1 MPLRPA
7 PGEKLQVVLGGDGID
22 VTGQLVAENQPA
34 EFDYHYADN
43 YRRPGGRGSNR
54 RKLWPPAYPL
64 AERLERFLAEFA
76 GGASLSRYAAR
87 LVCETGPLHGHF
99 LISELCLAT

>member
-54 RKLWPPAYPL
+54 RKLWPP
-64 AERLERFLAEFA
+64 
-76 GGASLSRYAAR
+76 SLSYWRKGWPAIPGGVR
-87 LVCETGPLHGHF
+87 GRGE
-99 LISELCLAT
+99 LISLRLHAWFVKPDPCTAIF